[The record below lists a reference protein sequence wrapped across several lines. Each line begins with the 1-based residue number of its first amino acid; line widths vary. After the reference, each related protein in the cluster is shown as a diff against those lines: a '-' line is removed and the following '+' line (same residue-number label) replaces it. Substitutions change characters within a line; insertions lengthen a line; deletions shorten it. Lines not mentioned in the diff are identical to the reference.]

1 MGMEPDLLFEWNER
15 KNASN
20 LAKHGISFLEAAQ
33 VFDDPR
39 ELSMPDIDHGFGEE
53 RWLSLGISDSGN
65 VLAVSHTFFLRS
77 GSEVFRLIS
86 ARLATKREK
95 ELYFSQGGVHERG
108 V

>member
-1 MGMEPDLLFEWNER
+1 MEPDLLFEWDER

-20 LAKHGISFLEAAQ
+20 
-33 VFDDPR
+33 
-39 ELSMPDIDHGFGEE
+39 
-53 RWLSLGISDSGN
+53 
-65 VLAVSHTFFLRS
+65 FLRS